1 LNAEFQERG
10 RITVY
15 SGNSDDTI
23 FGDAGTNHMA
33 RAWHDWAHLSL
44 GADFSITGEAAAC
57 ELQCGQLIDY
67 LGLEDGEPAAG
78 ILCAE
83 VMGQVAYYQ
92 RHKQYVGRQREFVV
106 QYLKNPVIALA
117 GTY

>member
-1 LNAEFQERG
+1 LEQTSA
-10 RITVY
+10 
-15 SGNSDDTI
+15 
-23 FGDAGTNHMA
+23 
-33 RAWHDWAHLSL
+33 
-44 GADFSITGEAAAC
+44 
-57 ELQCGQLIDY
+57 LQAKRQH
-67 LGLEDGEPAAG
+67 AG
-78 ILCAE
+78 ILRAE

>member
-33 RAWHDWAHLSL
+33 RAWHGWNLLTDPQVLS
-44 GADFSITGEAAAC
+44 AIT
-57 ELQCGQLIDY
+57 
-67 LGLEDGEPAAG
+67 
-78 ILCAE
+78 
-83 VMGQVAYYQ
+83 
-92 RHKQYVGRQREFVV
+92 
-106 QYLKNPVIALA
+106 
-117 GTY
+117 